1 MTAHSAGRWASRCQ
15 EKEFEVQS
23 RTLLTGLVVTALTLL
38 SSLTLPAGAQV
49 TSTGPFTGSASE
61 TWESFPNYQSNP
73 SFYQTD
79 PTAIFGGAATIS
91 NDYMAVYQPSAG
103 ASFGLGSSGPAQVS
117 DGTKGMGV
125 DRGEQTTTIQF
136 ASPVSA
142 FGGYWGAATF
152 GSGTTVTVSFF
163 DVFASLIDTQ
173 TFNYSR
179 DGFGDGLLEWH
190 GWNSTTGIGAIT
202 YSGDY
207 VVNDGLQINAANVSA
222 VPEPSSMALLLMG
235 GLPLAKKL
243 RRRRAAV

>member
-1 MTAHSAGRWASRCQ
+1 MTAHSASRWANRCQ

-61 TWESFPNYQSNP
+61 TWESFLRYPSNP
-73 SFYQTD
+73 SFYQSN

-91 NDYMAVYQPSAG
+91 NGYMAVYEPSTG

-125 DRGEQTTTIQF
+125 DRPGQTTTIQF
-136 ASPVSA
+136 SSPVSA
-142 FGGYWGAATF
+142 FGGYWGAS
-152 GSGTTVTVSFF
+152 GSTVTLSFF
-163 DVFASLIDTQ
+163 DAFANLIDTQ
-173 TFNYSR
+173 A
-179 DGFGDGLLEWH
+179 FGYDRSQFSDGLLEWH

-202 YSGDY
+202 YSGDF
-207 VVNDGLQINAANVSA
+207 VVNDGLQINTANVSA
-222 VPEPSSMALLLMG
+222 VPEPSAMALLLMG

-243 RRRRAAV
+243 RRRRTAA